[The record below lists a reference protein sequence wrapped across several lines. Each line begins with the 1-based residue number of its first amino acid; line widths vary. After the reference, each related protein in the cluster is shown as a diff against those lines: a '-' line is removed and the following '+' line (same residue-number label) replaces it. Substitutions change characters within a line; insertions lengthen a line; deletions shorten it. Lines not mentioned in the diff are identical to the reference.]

1 MELGEA
7 IKSRKSVK
15 KYSDKKP
22 DWRKI
27 LQAVDYARFAPMA
40 GNIFT
45 VKLTLVSD
53 EKVIEK
59 IKKATQQDFVAAP
72 YVLVVTSDRDRVKK
86 MYDITERGFAP
97 QQVGAAIQNILLGLT
112 EKGVA
117 TCWVGFFDDQLV
129 REAVSIPK
137 SQTIEAIFPL
147 GLELKTAKTNPK
159 PKPELENFFFFE
171 KYGEKKMRPETRVSH
186 EKA

>member
-1 MELGEA
+1 MDLSEA

-27 LQAVDYARFAPMA
+27 IQAVDYVRFAPMA

-45 VKLTLVSD
+45 VKLILVSD
-53 EKVIEK
+53 EKIIDK
-59 IKKATQQDFVAAP
+59 IKKASQQDFVKAP
-72 YVLVVTSDRDRVKK
+72 YVLIVTSDRERVKK
-86 MYDITERGFAP
+86 MYDIHEKGFAQ

-112 EKGVA
+112 EKGIA
-117 TCWVGFFDDQLV
+117 TCWVGFFDDDLV
-129 REAVSIPK
+129 REAVEIPK

-147 GLELKTAKTNPK
+147 GIETKIKTNPK
-159 PKPELENFFFFE
+159 EKPELENFFFFE
-171 KYGEKKMRPETRVSH
+171 KYGEKKMRPETRVRH